1 MFGPWGCFSA
11 LKVFFTRKY
20 KMSDAQRDSVRSEF
34 IRLAL
39 HSWVQV
45 MHGDSP
51 DAAKRAKVQHEC
63 EFIEMIIN
71 TSMEFGEVWATSG
84 PTINYVGVGNA

>member
-1 MFGPWGCFSA
+1 MPSRYFLQGSI
-11 LKVFFTRKY
+11 

>member
-1 MFGPWGCFSA
+1 
-11 LKVFFTRKY
+11 
-20 KMSDAQRDSVRSEF
+20 MSDAQRDSVRSEF

-45 MHGDSP
+45 MHGDYA
-51 DAAKRAKVQHEC
+51 DEATRAKVKHEC

>member
-1 MFGPWGCFSA
+1 
-11 LKVFFTRKY
+11 
-20 KMSDAQRDSVRSEF
+20 MSDAQRDSVRSEF

-84 PTINYVGVGNA
+84 PTRNYVGVGNA